1 MTVIV
6 LRSAPDTT
14 GIRFSLDAR
23 VVCVPDSSYAN
34 ITGTLY
40 VGEQRVSFYS
50 LYKKIGFSLNYQ
62 NIVIH
67 AVVRSSTDDE
77 PHLYCQLDGPFPGC
91 QSSVNGANESEDEDS
106 EDEEFAELKFYPSDT
121 SQLDALFQAMSD
133 CAAMNPDTDTD
144 EDDGDES
151 DVQAIDEFDPASF
164 ITSEDQLDQL
174 TPQGRQVLEHLESVI
189 VTADTSHERFAD
201 AEDAEQE

>member
-1 MTVIV
+1 
-6 LRSAPDTT
+6 
-14 GIRFSLDAR
+14 
-23 VVCVPDSSYAN
+23 
-34 ITGTLY
+34 
-40 VGEQRVSFYS
+40 
-50 LYKKIGFSLNYQ
+50 
-62 NIVIH
+62 
-67 AVVRSSTDDE
+67 
-77 PHLYCQLDGPFPGC
+77 
-91 QSSVNGANESEDEDS
+91 
-106 EDEEFAELKFYPSDT
+106 
-121 SQLDALFQAMSD
+121 MSD